1 MFCAVQAH
9 FRLVYRQENEFMKS
23 LMGGGGDEP
32 DAASDGSGSGS
43 GSDSDDGPAFLG

>member
-1 MFCAVQAH
+1 
-9 FRLVYRQENEFMKS
+9 MKS

-32 DAASDGSGSGS
+32 EGASDVSGSDS